1 MVEILKK
8 ILKIPIVMSVL
19 LHKDK
24 IMFNYV
30 SGNPFNQK
38 IESALSAGQE
48 NKRQQQQQKKEDER
62 RLLDDDDNDEISISQ
77 RSELS
82 EDEILY
88 LLNDYISKR
97 KNEHENE
104 PKVLEKLDKY
114 KSKFDVKKFM
124 KHNPNL
130 TISDFNMIMFNE
142 LSGILN

>member
-8 ILKIPIVMSVL
+8 NAKMPILTSVL
-19 LHKDK
+19 LRKDRT
-24 IMFNYV
+24 MFNYV

-48 NKRQQQQQKKEDER
+48 NKRQQQQKKEDER

-77 RSELS
+77 RPELT

-88 LLNDYISKR
+88 LLNEYISKR

-104 PKVLEKLDKY
+104 PKTLEKLDNY
-114 KSKFDVKKFM
+114 KNKFDVKRFM
-124 KHNPNL
+124 KRNPHL